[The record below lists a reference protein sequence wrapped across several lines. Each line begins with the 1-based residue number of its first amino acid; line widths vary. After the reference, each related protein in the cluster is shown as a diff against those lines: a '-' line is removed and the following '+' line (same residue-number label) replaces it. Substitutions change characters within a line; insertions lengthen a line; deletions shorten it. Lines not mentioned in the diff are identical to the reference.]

1 MATGE
6 MLHNFSQGL
15 DSTQLESVPDRKS
28 IGVEVNWGIR
38 FTDKAKAMR
47 FFSFVCAE
55 LASRVDQVCEH
66 YVTLVALSALTLPL
80 TFTQYPIC
88 WSMTT
93 NWFLD
98 PYRSYSS
105 L

>member
-6 MLHNFSQGL
+6 MLHNFSQGV

-55 LASRVDQVCEH
+55 LASRVEQVCEH
-66 YVTLVALSALTLPL
+66 WVTFVAISTLTLPSI
-80 TFTQYPIC
+80 FT
-88 WSMTT
+88 
-93 NWFLD
+93 L
-98 PYRSYSS
+98 S
-105 L
+105 LALFN

>member
-55 LASRVDQVCEH
+55 LASRVDQVGMR
-66 YVTLVALSALTLPL
+66 ALGHPCCI
-80 TFTQYPIC
+80 Q
-88 WSMTT
+88 
-93 NWFLD
+93 FLD
-98 PYRSYSS
+98 PSINFYTVYGIVEVW
-105 L
+105 